1 MSEWIPEEAWG
12 KINIEVLD
20 CLMLVVKSMKLVS
33 QSYDQVISTLTDDA
47 WGQVVKNW

>member
-12 KINIEVLD
+12 EIDVEVLD
-20 CLMLVVKSMKLVS
+20 YLWSRMKLVS
-33 QSYDQVISTLTDDA
+33 QSFDQVISTLTDDA